1 MKSPFSKTHLLLS
14 VVALSVILIAGCNDK
29 ITYVPVI
36 KSINITPD
44 TVAVG
49 GEATIQLVVTDE
61 DDANLVYYYSTTG
74 GSISGVG
81 DTVSWHA
88 PTEPGRYTTKIL
100 VTDKDGNQANDS
112 ISLVVVKNDTTAQ
125 ITGVAALP
133 SGVDFDLAGA
143 KVRLY
148 TSEYNWVNHLAYK
161 VVFTEGFGPIV
172 SFRFDDVPVGSYY
185 LDIWKDTDFG
195 NTINQGDYFGWYGKG
210 DILNPNPE
218 PFTLE
223 AGATKVMQ
231 IQMWV
236 IPQ

>member
-1 MKSPFSKTHLLLS
+1 MKSFSSKTTLLLLAVTIS
-14 VVALSVILIAGCNDK
+14 VLLIAGCNDK

-36 KSINITPD
+36 KSIDVDPD

-49 GEATIQLVVTDE
+49 GTAMIQLVATDG
-61 DDANLVYYYSTTG
+61 DDENLVYYYTTNG
-74 GSISGVG
+74 GSITGIG
-81 DTVSWHA
+81 DTVTWDA
-88 PTEPGRYTTKIL
+88 PDQPGTYVAQVL
-100 VTDKDGNQANDS
+100 VADKDGNQANDS
-112 ISLVVVKNDTTAQ
+112 IRLVVVKNDTTAQ

-133 SGVDFDLAGA
+133 SGIDFNLAGS

-148 TSEYNWVNHLAYK
+148 TSKANWINH
-161 VVFTEGFGPIV
+161 VVFAAVNTEGFGPIV
-172 SFRFDDVPVGSYY
+172 SFGFENVPVGTYY

-195 NTINQGDYFGWYGKG
+195 NTINTGDFFGWYGKG
-210 DILNPNPE
+210 DILNPIPE

-223 AGATKVMQ
+223 AGTTKVMQ